1 MKFECQKSCGGKCC
15 SMGWDK
21 KSDFVFLT
29 KRDRQKISKYL
40 NVKVTDF
47 AFKGEF
53 LFTRFTK
60 KISRQWA
67 LNNLTGTCQFLENGR
82 CGIYEVRP
90 TQCKTFPF
98 WPELMFKG
106 AYMALKEFCP
116 GIGKGK
122 RANNDLLEEQIKAD
136 RELCNQLK

>member
-1 MKFECQKSCGGKCC
+1 MKFECQSSCGGRCC

-29 KRDRQKISKYL
+29 KRDRQKISKFL
-40 NVKVTDF
+40 SVNLTDF

-53 LFTRFTK
+53 LWTRFTK
-60 KISRQWA
+60 KPSVQWA
-67 LNNLTGTCQFLENGR
+67 LKLNNMTCQFLVGGK
-82 CGIYEVRP
+82 CSIYEARP

-98 WPELMFKG
+98 WPELGFKSK
-106 AYMALKEFCP
+106 YMALKEFCP

-122 RANNDLLEEQIKAD
+122 ISDGKLMIEQIMAD
-136 RELCNQLK
+136 LELCNRAK